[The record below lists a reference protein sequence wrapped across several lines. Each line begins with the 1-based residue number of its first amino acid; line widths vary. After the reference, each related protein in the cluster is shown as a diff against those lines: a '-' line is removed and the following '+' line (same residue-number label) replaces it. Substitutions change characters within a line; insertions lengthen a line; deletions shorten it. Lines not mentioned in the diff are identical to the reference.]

1 MKKFRFSLLLISL
14 FAGLAL
20 LSACNQSPPPA
31 AAPKAAAPAPA
42 PVPPAPAAPT
52 PAPADQPAATP
63 AAPADHSAAAAPTAA
78 LPAECEGYIAQV
90 NECVNKQGNNPAAAD
105 ALKKQMDQLRA
116 SWAQIPDKDALSKA
130 CKQASDVFAQ
140 HTKQMGC

>member
-1 MKKFRFSLLLISL
+1 MKKFRISILVISL

-42 PVPPAPAAPT
+42 PAPAPVPPAAPT
-52 PAPADQPAATP
+52 PADQPAAAP
-63 AAPADHSAAAAPTAA
+63 AAPAEAHAAAP
-78 LPAECEGYIAQV
+78 LPAECESYITQV
-90 NECVNKQGNNPAAAD
+90 NECVNKQGGNPAAAD
-105 ALKKQMDQLRA
+105 ALKKQMDQLRT

-130 CKQASDVFAQ
+130 CKQASEVFAQ